1 MEILPLAQ
9 GGYNILLDNDEEYN
23 FSNGTFVK
31 IPSYP
36 TRGFGTYLVYSTEKN
51 GPSDYLFSELMEAK
65 TIVTENS
72 GNVSQEVKNSFH
84 AEFGAHS
91 AIHWNQ
97 TENFDVASFDVE
109 GESVNAF
116 FTKDGTLEG
125 RTFLKKWTDLPFQ
138 AQVNIVQSYKDYD
151 VESVFVYYGKSLNN
165 SGNLFF
171 ADTVLSRDLVPRLSI
186 RLHASLLSGNPIVDA
201 ARADD
206 GGCWRPVYSGSV
218 IASFAPRRPLGIYIT
233 SSRRTPSVDYP
244 GARIAFV
251 DFEPCC
257 AIAGEAHFPL
267 VRQLAMHQGTLDV
280 AEADMGSRYTS
291 LRFCRGVQAA
301 VSAGQ
306 T

>member
-1 MEILPLAQ
+1 MKKLFILPVSLLAV
-9 GGYNILLDNDEEYN
+9 
-23 FSNGTFVK
+23 FSLSSMLSQPIYANGTT
-31 IPSYP
+31 S
-36 TRGFGTYLVYSTEKN
+36 EN
-51 GPSDYLFSELMEAK
+51 GKMEAK

-165 SGNLFF
+165 SGNYF
-171 ADTVLSRDLVPRLSI
+171 VSLSKDNQTILVQVNEK
-186 RLHASLLSGNPIVDA
+186 GN
-201 ARADD
+201 
-206 GGCWRPVYSGSV
+206 
-218 IASFAPRRPLGIYIT
+218 T
-233 SSRRTPSVDYP
+233 
-244 GARIAFV
+244 
-251 DFEPCC
+251 
-257 AIAGEAHFPL
+257 
-267 VRQLAMHQGTLDV
+267 TL
-280 AEADMGSRYTS
+280 YKK
-291 LRFCRGVQAA
+291 L
-301 VSAGQ
+301 
-306 T
+306 